1 MKPTLYIVAG
11 PIGNLGDITL
21 RALETIKSADLIV
34 AEDTRVTRKLLD
46 HYKIDKSLRSLRE
59 RSSDEAVQ
67 NLITDIKNGGRDGSI
82 TSIAYLTDAGTPG
95 VSDPGGKLVAAARA
109 ADINIVPIPGPSSL
123 TCLVQISGVNLSK
136 GVLFLGFLPKKKG
149 RQTIIDN
156 LKNNPTP
163 IIIFEDK
170 HRIAKTLQ
178 QFASIW
184 PEAEVVIGRELT
196 KKFEQIITGDITSI
210 LNQLQSTTLKGEF
223 TVLIR
228 PGIVEGRK

>member
-1 MKPTLYIVAG
+1 MKLTLYIVAG

-21 RALETIKSADLIV
+21 RALETLKAADLIV

-46 HYKIDKSLRSLRE
+46 HYQISKPLRSLRE
-59 RSSDEAVQ
+59 RSSDDAVQ
-67 NLITDIKNGGRDGSI
+67 NLITDIVSGGRDGSLI
-82 TSIAYLTDAGTPG
+82 KIAYLTDAGTPG
-95 VSDPGGKLVAAARA
+95 VSDPGGRLVAAARK
-109 ADINIVPIPGPSSL
+109 ADINVVPIPGPSSL

-149 RQTIIDN
+149 RQTLINN
-156 LKNNPTP
+156 LKNNPVT

-170 HRIAKTLQ
+170 HRLAKTLQ

-184 PEAEVVIGRELT
+184 PNAYVVVGRELT
-196 KKFEQIITGDITSI
+196 KKFEQIITGDIAST
-210 LNQLQSTTLKGEF
+210 LHQLSSSSLKGEF

-228 PGIVEGRK
+228 PK

>member
-21 RALETIKSADLIV
+21 RALEIIKAADLIV

-46 HYKIDKSLRSLRE
+46 HYKIDKPLRSLRE
-59 RSSDEAVQ
+59 RSSDDVVQ
-67 NLITDIKNGGRDGSI
+67 NLITDIVNGGHDGSI

-149 RQTIIDN
+149 RQTLIN
-156 LKNNPTP
+156 TLKNNPTP
-163 IIIFEDK
+163 VIIFEGK
-170 HRIAKTLQ
+170 HRIDKTLR

-184 PEAEVVIGRELT
+184 PNAYVVVGRELT
-196 KKFEQIITGDITSI
+196 KKFEQIIAGDISSVS
-210 LNQLQSTTLKGEF
+210 NQLQSNTLKGEF
-223 TVLIR
+223 TVLIK
-228 PGIVEGRK
+228 PE